1 MGAVAR
7 SREFLEMPFAR
18 GAILQRG
25 VAAVREDELRWTA
38 AHLLVE
44 VRAVELEGRAR
55 EREESESR
63 HGDAER
69 ASEALIESG

>member
-1 MGAVAR
+1 
-7 SREFLEMPFAR
+7 MPFAR
-18 GAILQRG
+18 GAILPRG
-25 VAAVREDELRWTA
+25 VAAVREDELRWLV

-63 HGDAER
+63 HRDAER